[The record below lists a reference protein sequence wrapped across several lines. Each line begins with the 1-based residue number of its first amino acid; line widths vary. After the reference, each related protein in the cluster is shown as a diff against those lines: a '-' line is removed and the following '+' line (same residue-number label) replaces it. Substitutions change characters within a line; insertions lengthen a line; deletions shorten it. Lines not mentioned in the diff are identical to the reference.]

1 MTDVKFA
8 LRAFSKTPGFTIV
21 VILTLAL
28 GVGATTAIFSVVNA
42 VLLKPLPFASADR
55 LVVARLSLPDYK
67 DMKAS
72 VSAFEDTGV
81 WASNIYNLRI
91 KDSSEQLLGGVI
103 SSSLLSMLGVDP
115 LLGRNFTAEDGQQN
129 TVVLG
134 YGLWQ
139 SRFGGD
145 PSVLGRSIDLSG
157 MSYTIVGVAPA
168 WFSFPTSEFKLW
180 VPIDAI
186 ERMAPAQANNR
197 GLRIFNAIARLKPGV
212 TLEQAQAQAT
222 AQSAA
227 LAKAYPATNENVSIR
242 LQSLE
247 ERLLGDAKPGLNVLL
262 VTVALLLLIACA
274 NVANL
279 MLARTTA
286 RERELAI
293 RAALGAGRARLV
305 RQVLTESLVLAVVG
319 GALGL
324 LVAAWGVDALPR
336 LLAGRIPRADAIGVD
351 VTVLVFALAATIVTA
366 LCFGF
371 APALQ
376 AASGNVASLKE
387 TGRRIS
393 GSTRGRRLRQ
403 GIAIAEVALAV
414 IVIVG
419 SGLLV
424 RSFLALS
431 GRDPGIVT
439 RDLLSFNVQFVPLPD
454 AAARERAADQI
465 LERLASLPGVTAAG
479 GATGFPTVTAQRGTR
494 FELEGRQLTPDES
507 GALFIAVTPGYFR
520 TTQTP
525 VRAGRAVER
534 IDTSRAAAVALINE
548 TMATLLFPGRDAVGK
563 RLRLINAEQSNEWRT
578 IVGVVGDINFQGLNE
593 EPVPTIY
600 TPFAQT
606 PFLWLY
612 FMVRPATGPIAA
624 SVRTAVT
631 AVHPSITAGNVRP
644 MEDVVAG
651 TIAAPRFRTWLVSSF
666 AVLALALAAIG
677 IYGVIF
683 YSVAQ
688 RTHEI
693 GVRMA
698 LGAGARDVLKLVVR
712 EGVLMAAVGAVIGLA
727 ASAAMTG
734 LMSSLLFGVAP
745 RDPLAF
751 GAAAATLLVVAALA
765 SYLPAR
771 RAIRI
776 EPLEAL
782 RTD

>member
-1 MTDVKFA
+1 
-8 LRAFSKTPGFTIV
+8 
-21 VILTLAL
+21 
-28 GVGATTAIFSVVNA
+28 
-42 VLLKPLPFASADR
+42 
-55 LVVARLSLPDYK
+55 
-67 DMKAS
+67 
-72 VSAFEDTGV
+72 
-81 WASNIYNLRI
+81 
-91 KDSSEQLLGGVI
+91 
-103 SSSLLSMLGVDP
+103 MLGVDP

-712 EGVLMAAVGAVIGLA
+712 EGVLMAAAGAVIGLA

-734 LMSSLLFGVAP
+734 LMSSLLFGIAP

>member
-1 MTDVKFA
+1 MTDVTFA

-129 TVVLG
+129 TAVLG

-534 IDTSRAAAVALINE
+534 IDTSRAAAVALINQ

-712 EGVLMAAVGAVIGLA
+712 EGVLMAAAGAVIGLA

-734 LMSSLLFGVAP
+734 LMSSLLFGIAP

>member
-465 LERLASLPGVTAAG
+465 LERLASLPGITAAG

-520 TTQTP
+520 TTQSP

-534 IDTSRAAAVALINE
+534 IDTSRAAAVTLINE
-548 TMATLLFPGRDAVGK
+548 TMSTLLFPGRDAVGK

-712 EGVLMAAVGAVIGLA
+712 EGVLMAAAGAVIGLA

>member
-1 MTDVKFA
+1 MTDVTFA

-712 EGVLMAAVGAVIGLA
+712 EGVLMAAAGAVIGLA

-734 LMSSLLFGVAP
+734 LMSSLLFGIAP

>member
-293 RAALGAGRARLV
+293 RAALGAGRGRLV

-465 LERLASLPGVTAAG
+465 LERLASLPGITAAG

-520 TTQTP
+520 TTQTA

-612 FMVRPATGPIAA
+612 YMVRPATGPIAA

-712 EGVLMAAVGAVIGLA
+712 EGVSMAAAGAVIGLA

-734 LMSSLLFGVAP
+734 LMSSLLFGIAP

>member
-465 LERLASLPGVTAAG
+465 LERLASLPGITAAG

-712 EGVLMAAVGAVIGLA
+712 EGVLMAAAGAVIGLA

>member
-525 VRAGRAVER
+525 VRAGRAVDR
-534 IDTSRAAAVALINE
+534 IDTSRAAPVALINE

-712 EGVLMAAVGAVIGLA
+712 EGVLMAAAGAVIGLA

-734 LMSSLLFGVAP
+734 LMSSLLFGIAP

>member
-1 MTDVKFA
+1 MTDVTFA

-465 LERLASLPGVTAAG
+465 LERLASLPGITAAG

-563 RLRLINAEQSNEWRT
+563 RLRLISAEQSNEWRT

-712 EGVLMAAVGAVIGLA
+712 EGVLMAAAGAVIGLA

-734 LMSSLLFGVAP
+734 LMSSLLFGIAP

>member
-1 MTDVKFA
+1 MTDVTFA

-129 TVVLG
+129 TAVLG

-712 EGVLMAAVGAVIGLA
+712 EGVLMAAAGAVIGLA

-734 LMSSLLFGVAP
+734 LMSSLLFGIAP

>member
-21 VILTLAL
+21 VILTLAV

-465 LERLASLPGVTAAG
+465 LERLASLPGITAAG

-712 EGVLMAAVGAVIGLA
+712 EGVLMAAAGAVIGLA

-734 LMSSLLFGVAP
+734 LMSSLLFGIAP

>member
-1 MTDVKFA
+1 MTDVTFA

-465 LERLASLPGVTAAG
+465 LERLASLPGITAAG

-712 EGVLMAAVGAVIGLA
+712 EGVLMAAAGAVIGLA

-734 LMSSLLFGVAP
+734 LMSSLLFGIAP

>member
-293 RAALGAGRARLV
+293 RAALGAGRGRLV

-734 LMSSLLFGVAP
+734 LMSSLLFGIAP